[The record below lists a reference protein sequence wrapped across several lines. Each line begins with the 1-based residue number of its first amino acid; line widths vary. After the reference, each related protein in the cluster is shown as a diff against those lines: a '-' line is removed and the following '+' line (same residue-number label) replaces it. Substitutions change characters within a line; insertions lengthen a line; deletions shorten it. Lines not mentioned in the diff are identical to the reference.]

1 MSKKDYNVNDLT
13 TLSPGRAYRTKLGM
27 YLSADLGEAINLGLR
42 ELIYNAQDEYEAT
55 KQKDAKVSITI
66 NGDEI
71 TVEDNMRGIPVG
83 IREDGIN
90 SLEAAFLIP
99 HSGAKHKEGTYTNAV
114 GVNGQGSKIVCHTAE
129 WLKVTVRR
137 EGKEHFLSFHETD
150 EGAVID
156 APIKSKKAVGKGT
169 GTKISYKP
177 SEIVYKGT
185 KIDYETL
192 RNTLRELSYFTRGL
206 VIELKWNDKPLEK
219 FLSLNGLTDGLSG
232 TRVHSKPLSFHKAFP
247 DCEVELALQWLD
259 GKPGEIRPFANNL
272 FVRDGGEFMTGFKS
286 SLTRSFNNIAKTEFS
301 GDQIRKY
308 LDGYVSVKV
317 REVQYS
323 NQAKTSLANKEARA
337 AASTSVTEAL
347 KEFATKHKGDFSA
360 IVSLIEREH
369 KAEEA
374 ADRARNAIL
383 RADKEIG
390 SKRGGPVFYDK
401 KLKDAVKL
409 GEGSV
414 LLLSEGD
421 SASSTLITARD
432 PNKYGVLSLRGKV
445 ISALANPLE
454 KVLDNEE
461 VRLIVSALGLSLKGY
476 NPKDLRYGKVAIATD
491 ADADGSAI
499 TNLLIGLFYVL
510 FPELLREGRVYR
522 FHSPLY
528 KIERGKKVN
537 YYYTEEEAAK
547 APAGGSIER
556 FKGLGSLSLEDAK
569 EIFFNEG
576 TNRERL
582 EQLVWDEEASRVV
595 NELLGKDVR
604 YRKEYVENKIDFSES
619 ANEN

>member
-1 MSKKDYNVNDLT
+1 M
-13 TLSPGRAYRTKLGM
+13 
-27 YLSADLGEAINLGLR
+27 
-42 ELIYNAQDEYEAT
+42 
-55 KQKDAKVSITI
+55 
-66 NGDEI
+66 
-71 TVEDNMRGIPVG
+71 
-83 IREDGIN
+83 
-90 SLEAAFLIP
+90 
-99 HSGAKHKEGTYTNAV
+99 
-114 GVNGQGSKIVCHTAE
+114 
-129 WLKVTVRR
+129 
-137 EGKEHFLSFHETD
+137 
-150 EGAVID
+150 
-156 APIKSKKAVGKGT
+156 
-169 GTKISYKP
+169 
-177 SEIVYKGT
+177 
-185 KIDYETL
+185 
-192 RNTLRELSYFTRGL
+192 
-206 VIELKWNDKPLEK
+206 
-219 FLSLNGLTDGLSG
+219 
-232 TRVHSKPLSFHKAFP
+232 
-247 DCEVELALQWLD
+247 
-259 GKPGEIRPFANNL
+259 
-272 FVRDGGEFMTGFKS
+272 
-286 SLTRSFNNIAKTEFS
+286 
-301 GDQIRKY
+301 
-308 LDGYVSVKV
+308 
-317 REVQYS
+317 
-323 NQAKTSLANKEARA
+323 
-337 AASTSVTEAL
+337 
-347 KEFATKHKGDFSA
+347 
-360 IVSLIEREH
+360 
-369 KAEEA
+369 
-374 ADRARNAIL
+374 
-383 RADKEIG
+383 
-390 SKRGGPVFYDK
+390 
-401 KLKDAVKL
+401 
-409 GEGSV
+409 
-414 LLLSEGD
+414 
-421 SASSTLITARD
+421 ITARD